1 MGNFIRLLINIANKT
16 LYTPT
21 PTPTQV
27 GTPTPTPTPNIE
39 TSKIQKIIEGMSDK
53 ERLELIDKAQNF
65 NPDVPFSTTSVTDNL
80 PNLYEDN
87 IETFINNFSYL
98 ENTRNHKMSQGIF
111 NRNTDS
117 IVLGPNTFSK

>member
-16 LYTPT
+16 LPT
-21 PTPTQV
+21 PTPISRQL
-27 GTPTPTPTPNIE
+27 GTPTPTPIVE
-39 TSKIQKIIEGMSDK
+39 TSKIQKILEGMSEK
-53 ERLELIDKAQNF
+53 ERLKLIDKAKNF
-65 NPDVPFSTTSVTDNL
+65 NSDVPFPTTSVTDNL

-87 IETFINNFSYL
+87 IKTFVENYSYL
-98 ENTRNHKMSQGIF
+98 ENTRTHKMSQGIF